1 MKIAGVDFPEPLLA
15 ALHDGRLVVFAGAG
29 VSMGPPAGLPDF
41 PKLARQVAEG
51 TGRTQSESETEDQFL
66 GRLKAAGADV
76 HQRAAQILQQTNP
89 QPTELHRNLLRLYT
103 KSEETRIVTTN
114 FDPLFEQAASGIL
127 DPTPRVFAAPALPLG
142 LRFNG
147 IVHIHGSVNELEEM
161 VLTAEDFGRAYLTES
176 DGWARRFLVD
186 LFTNRTVL
194 FVGYSHNDTIM
205 RYLTPSL
212 PRDDAALRYALI
224 GDQSDAPERWLTLGI
239 QPITFPQTEKNDY
252 KGLDRAVSGLA
263 DYKRRVYLGWQ
274 QEITRIASGL
284 PPYLDEESAGMIEQ
298 ALADPVKTRFFV
310 EAAQSPEWI
319 GWLDRRR
326 HLNALFADG
335 ELSETDRMLA
345 WWLVSRFAMEH
356 DGALFT
362 LLQRHGGQL
371 NPLFWQDLCWQ
382 MQYSIRQS
390 PDAAV
395 MTRWVLFL
403 TNVIPANTDESAL
416 SWIAESCARIGAMDS
431 LLRVYEAMTAQ
442 INRALPLSRWDRSD
456 MYQYEMQSILTDCI
470 TPNLPMIAESVLE
483 ITAMRLSERHAM
495 LMAWQEGEA
504 TWDSDNLSRSAIEP
518 HGQDDFP
525 HDIDALIDTARECLE
540 WMAANRPDAARLW
553 SERYVG
559 SQAPLLRRLAIH
571 TLSAR
576 TDLSADDKIAWLL
589 GRCDIHET
597 AARHEI
603 FRVAGIA
610 YPQAEQETRQTFIN
624 AIMAYNAPLEDNFEQ
639 ERRSAYS
646 HFNWLHWLND
656 VAPDC
661 GLAKQAVAEILEQHP
676 EFTPRE
682 HPDLTY
688 WFSGF
693 HQVDGKPS
701 KWSVEEMLAQSAV
714 EFLGAALDQQPSEY
728 LLDPRDRLIDN
739 IAKATEQKP
748 GWGIALA
755 EQMSLAEEWDT
766 HIWRGVIEGWCAAE
780 LDEYNLTRAIKL
792 LSVMQLYDMHG
803 ADIADA
809 IGKLIGKN
817 QASVSMTT
825 LELANSAAMGIWGY
839 IPTVDP
845 MSESDWMTRAINHE
859 SGEIARFWLQSISI
873 WRSQQEPVPT
883 VLSAEYRERLSEIIE
898 DQRMPGQLARV
909 VFMSQFPFLAS
920 TDEEWATHHLL
931 PLLASGH
938 NEFVSAWDGLTYC
951 GQMTPRAA
959 ELLREPLLDA
969 VEHISRELGS
979 GSQRR
984 FLHYYTAML
993 TWFVTEPN
1001 DEWITK
1007 LFSNGDSNVRHE
1019 FAEQIGYRLR
1029 SLDEAQQQE
1038 WWNVWLK
1045 GYWENRLLGIPAP
1058 LDDDEIRTMLGWT
1071 NHLPAIYSEAVDLAV
1086 RMPIVPLERGF
1097 FIRELGKSD
1106 LSGKHPAATA
1116 ELLVHLG
1123 KADYGPLTWY
1133 GMKETFDLLLQ
1144 SNLDTA
1150 TEIALTETKAK
1161 IGFTD

>member
-1 MKIAGVDFPEPLLA
+1 MKIAGVDFPEPLLD
-15 ALHDGRLVVFAGAG
+15 ALHGGRLVVFAGAG

-41 PKLARQVAEG
+41 PELARQVAEG
-51 TGRTQSESETEDQFL
+51 TGRTRRTSEAEDQFL
-66 GRLKAAGADV
+66 GRLKAAGVEV
-76 HQRAAQILQQTNP
+76 HRITAQLLQKNSP
-89 QPTELHRNLLRLYT
+89 QPTELHRSLLRLYT
-103 KSEETRIVTTN
+103 TSEDARIVTTN
-114 FDPLFEQAASGIL
+114 FDLLFEQAAG
-127 DPTPRVFAAPALPLG
+127 DVFDTAPRVFEAPTLPQG
-142 LRFNG
+142 RRTQG
-147 IVHIHGSVNELEEM
+147 IVHIHGSVNEPEEM
-161 VLTAEDFGRAYLTES
+161 VLTTEDFGRAYLTDAE
-176 DGWARRFLVD
+176 GWARRFLVD

-212 PRDDAALRYALI
+212 PRENTVLLYALI
-224 GDQSDAPERWLTLGI
+224 GAQSDTPERWLDLGI
-239 QPITFPQTEKNDY
+239 QPTTFPQTDKSDY
-252 KGLDRAVSGLA
+252 KGLDRAVRGLA
-263 DYKRRVYLGWQ
+263 NHMSYSLLDWQ
-274 QEITRIASGL
+274 QEITAIASGS
-284 PPYLDEESAGMIEQ
+284 PLDIDDESAGIIEQ
-298 ALADPVKTRFFV
+298 ALADPVTTRFFV
-310 EAAQSPEWI
+310 DVAESPEWI
-319 GWLDRRR
+319 DWLDRRG
-326 HLNALFADG
+326 HLNALFADRDIS
-335 ELSETDRMLA
+335 EQDWRLSR
-345 WWLVSRFAMEH
+345 WLVSRFAMEH
-356 DGALFT
+356 DSSLFA

-371 NPLFWQDLCWQ
+371 NPLFWQDFCWQ
-382 MQYSIRQS
+382 IQDSTRQS

-403 TNVIPANTDESAL
+403 ASVIPANANEIAL
-416 SWIAESCARIGAMDS
+416 SWVAESCARIGAMDS

-442 INRALPLSRWDRSD
+442 INRAPPISSWGSSD
-456 MYQYEMQSILTDCI
+456 MYHYEMQSILTDCI
-470 TPNLPMIAESVLE
+470 TPNLPTIAESALE
-483 ITAMRLSERHAM
+483 ITSMRLSERHAM
-495 LMAWQEGEA
+495 LMAWQEGDA
-504 TWDSDNLSRSAIEP
+504 TWDSDDFSRSAIEP
-518 HGQDDFP
+518 HKQDDFP
-525 HDIDALIDTARECLE
+525 RNIDALINTARECLE
-540 WMAANRPDAARLW
+540 WLAANRPDMARLW
-553 SERYVG
+553 SERYV
-559 SQAPLLRRLAIH
+559 SSHAPLLRRLAIH
-571 TLSAR
+571 AMSAR

-589 GRCDIHET
+589 ERCDIHET

-610 YPQAEQETRQTFIN
+610 YPQTGQEIRQELIKAVMT
-624 AIMAYNAPLEDNFEQ
+624 YQAPLEDELER

-646 HFNWLHWLND
+646 RFNWLHWLQEAD
-656 VAPDC
+656 PDC
-661 GLAKQAVAEILEQHP
+661 TLTKQVVSEILEQYP
-676 EFTPRE
+676 EFMPRE

-688 WFSGF
+688 WFSGL
-693 HQVDGKPS
+693 HQVEGKPS

-766 HIWRGVIEGWCAAE
+766 HIWRGIIEGWCSAE
-780 LDEYNLTRAIKL
+780 LDEDNLTNAIKL
-792 LSVMQLYDMHG
+792 LSVMQIYDVHG

-825 LELANSAAMGIWGY
+825 LELANSAARNLWGY

-845 MSESDWMTRAINHE
+845 MNESDWMTRAINHQ

-873 WRSQQEPVPT
+873 WKSQQEPVPT
-883 VLSAEYRERLSEIIE
+883 VLSTEYREGLSEIIE

-909 VFMSQFPFLAS
+909 VFMSQFPFLAF
-920 TDEEWATHHLL
+920 TDEEWAIHHLL

-959 ELLREPLLDA
+959 ELLREPLLGA
-969 VEHISRELGS
+969 VEHISRELG
-979 GSQRR
+979 GGLQRR
-984 FLHYYTAML
+984 FLRYYTAML
-993 TWFVTEPN
+993 TWFATGPD
-1001 DEWITK
+1001 DEWIVK
-1007 LFSNGDSNVRHE
+1007 LFSNGDADVKQG

-1106 LSGKHPAATA
+1106 LAGKHPAATA
-1116 ELLVHLG
+1116 KLLVHLG
-1123 KADYGPLTWY
+1123 QADHSPWFWHGTRKL
-1133 GMKETFDLLLQ
+1133 FDRLLE
-1144 SNLDTA
+1144 SDLDTA
-1150 TEIALTETKAK
+1150 IKVALRETMAK
-1161 IGFTD
+1161 IGFFD